1 MPKMKFKD
9 FKEIGNEV
17 GTFDTARF
25 LENKYFG
32 LFLNAYK
39 FPTLNA
45 ETQRF
50 LLKKLWNNGCAAI
63 FIIEGTRK
71 EPTLN
76 QALTNNSPNT
86 IATNNPEDNG
96 LPCVVPFA
104 VAQWNIYD
112 EPSVINLI
120 NVRGAKYIPT
130 SMQVVNRDACII
142 WAHKS
147 HAPIR
152 MLAKY
157 YIDQMVEVQK
167 TIDMN
172 LFIHKMPRLVVC
184 SPEDEARVKEF
195 MEKIERGEKNLF
207 LTSDDAQ
214 AIKNVLDSGASGSY
228 IIDKLKQFM
237 QILDNELLTFLGINN
252 VPVEKAERLITDE
265 AKSNDQLI
273 VACANCFLDSL
284 KESCENVEKVLKYPM
299 PIEATSTPQVED
311 MEEEDAEDDNE
322 DEPGGEDDA
331 Q

>member
-1 MPKMKFKD
+1 MPKIKFKD
-9 FKEIGNEV
+9 FKELGEATS
-17 GTFDTARF
+17 TFDTKRF

-32 LFLNAYK
+32 LFLNAYR
-39 FPTLNA
+39 FPTLSA
-45 ETQRF
+45 ENQRY
-50 LLKKLWNNGCAAI
+50 LLKKLWSNGCAAI

-71 EPTLN
+71 EPTLKE
-76 QALTNNSPNT
+76 ALTNSSPNT
-86 IATNNPEDNG
+86 ITNGNVEDNG
-96 LPCVVPFA
+96 LACVVPFA
-104 VAQWNIYD
+104 VNQWNIQD

-120 NVRGAKYIPT
+120 NVRGAKFIPNKL
-130 SMQVVNRDACII
+130 QIVNKDACII

-147 HAPIR
+147 HAPVR
-152 MLAKY
+152 MLASY

-172 LFIHKMPRLVVC
+172 LFIHKMPRLITC
-184 SPEDEARVKEF
+184 TPEDEARVKEF
-195 MEKIERGEKNLF
+195 MEKIERGEKSLF
-207 LTSDDAQ
+207 LTADDAQ
-214 AIKNVLDSGASGSY
+214 AIKNVLDSGAGTSY

-299 PIEATSTPQVED
+299 PVEATSTPKVEEAELD
-311 MEEEDAEDDNE
+311 EDSEE
-322 DEPGGEDDA
+322 GEGEKDA